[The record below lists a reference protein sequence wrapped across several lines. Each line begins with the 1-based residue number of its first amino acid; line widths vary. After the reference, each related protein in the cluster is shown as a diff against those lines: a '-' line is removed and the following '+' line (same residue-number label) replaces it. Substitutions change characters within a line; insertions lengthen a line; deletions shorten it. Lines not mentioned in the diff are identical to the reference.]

1 MTISPQNLGT
11 EMFWY
16 QNTTQIQ
23 IHIHYQH
30 LSSKS
35 LHTTLEF
42 IGVLQCC
49 HVGTIWL
56 NR

>member
-16 QNTTQIQ
+16 QNTTKIQ

-56 NR
+56 NC